1 MQHDPPDRRAFLSG
15 RAALGELQARAA
27 AAIPPPQRA
36 ACVVNYARTAMAC
49 RFEVRLLA
57 SHEQND
63 AEAAVAALDLIDSIE
78 GRISVYREDTELQ
91 QLNRLA
97 YPGPAAVAED
107 LFALFQFAGAVHAGA
122 EGAYDITGGPLSKV
136 WGFYERRGRVP
147 SGADLEAARARS
159 GWRHVKLDPV
169 ERTVSFDTEG
179 VELNLNSMG
188 KGFALDRAASLLE
201 ERGVED
207 FLIHGGSSTLVA
219 RGANRAEGLAGWQV
233 GVRDPL
239 RPSIRIA
246 EFELCGAAMSTSG
259 AATQHFV
266 DSGRRFGHLIDPRT
280 GAPAEGVH
288 SVSVVAPT
296 GVEAEALST
305 AFYVAGPAVASR
317 FCEGRP
323 DLGVIFVLPSTGG
336 GVRIETLGTLKQPSG
351 EGN

>member
-1 MQHDPPDRRAFLSG
+1 M
-15 RAALGELQARAA
+15 GELQARATA
-27 AAIPPPQRA
+27 AVPPPKPA

-57 SHEQND
+57 SHQHND
-63 AEAAVAALDLIDSIE
+63 AEAAVAALDLIDTIE
-78 GRISVYREDTELQ
+78 GRISVYRDETELQ
-91 QLNRLA
+91 LLNRQG
-97 YPGPAAVAED
+97 YPGPVEVSDD
-107 LFALFQFAGAVHAGA
+107 LFVLFQLAGAVHSATA
-122 EGAYDITGGPLSKV
+122 GAYDITGGPLSKV

-147 SGADLEAARARS
+147 SEADLEAARARS
-159 GWRHVKLDPV
+159 GWRHVKLDPAARSV
-169 ERTVSFDTEG
+169 CFDKPG

-201 ERGVED
+201 ERGVTD

-219 RGANRAEGLAGWQV
+219 RGANRAEGLQGWKV

-239 RPSIRIA
+239 RPNVRLM
-246 EFELCGAAMSTSG
+246 ELELCGAAMSTSG

-305 AFYVAGPAVASR
+305 AFYVAGPTEGAR

-323 DLGVIFVLPSTGG
+323 ELGMIFVLPSSGG
-336 GVRIETLGTLKQPSG
+336 GVEIEALGSLKQRRG
-351 EGN
+351 GDN